1 MISHKHLSEYEIGGC
16 KSILEQKIQTAI
28 IAIKCY
34 NEKENFSNK
43 KKYISLLPW
52 RDNTSPLRDSTNISQ
67 NFKETKGA
75 SCKKLPLQIRRVSG
89 LAI

>member
-43 KKYISLLPW
+43 KKYISLLP
-52 RDNTSPLRDSTNISQ
+52 
-67 NFKETKGA
+67 
-75 SCKKLPLQIRRVSG
+75 
-89 LAI
+89 